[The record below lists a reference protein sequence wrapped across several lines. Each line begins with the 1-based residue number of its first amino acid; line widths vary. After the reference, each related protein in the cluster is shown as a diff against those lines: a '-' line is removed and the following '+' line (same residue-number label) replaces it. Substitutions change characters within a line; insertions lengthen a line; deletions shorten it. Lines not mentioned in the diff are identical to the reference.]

1 MNQFALQCISTGKIN
16 QTYINSQDETIHEV
30 IVNAVHN
37 RCFVAGS
44 CSNPQQKCNCD
55 RNDNTERSDEGFL
68 TYKDHLPVTELQFGD
83 AGASRERGW
92 HTLGP
97 LICSN

>member
-1 MNQFALQCISTGKIN
+1 MHSTGKIN
-16 QTYINSQDETIHEV
+16 RTYIKLEDETIHKV

-44 CSNPQQKCNCD
+44 CSNPQKQCNCD

-68 TYKDHLPVTELQFGD
+68 TDKDHLPVTELQFGD
-83 AGASRERGW
+83 AGTGERNW
-92 HTLGP
+92 YTLGP
-97 LICSN
+97 LICWN